1 MQLFYRGTTFNYDP
15 AERAARR
22 LAQRTFE
29 APYELM
35 YRGRTYRI
43 DPNVITET
51 SVKPVVYELTYRGT
65 AYQVHRNEQGEV
77 TTIASSANFSKH
89 RTLRDKNQ
97 TVLSSMP

>member
-22 LAQRTFE
+22 PDERAFR

-43 DPNVITET
+43 DPMAIPET
-51 SVKPVVYELTYRGT
+51 SLKPEVYELNYRGT
-65 AYQVHRNEQGEV
+65 TYQMHRNEQGEV
-77 TTIASSANFSKH
+77 TAINSSVNAPNH
-89 RTLRDKNQ
+89 RTLQ
-97 TVLSSMP
+97 AAM